1 MTRDKNLVCQC
12 FEVRKKDIVQ
22 LIRKNH
28 IRKLVDIQTIT
39 RAATGC
45 GRCKPL
51 ITAILKSEEHIR
63 KKIGDQLLLD
73 LFTDL
78 KPRK

>member
-1 MTRDKNLVCQC
+1 MVRDKNLVCQC

-28 IRKLVDIQTIT
+28 IRKLIDIQTIT
-39 RAATGC
+39 RAGTGC
-45 GRCKPL
+45 SRCKPL
-51 ITAILKSEEHIR
+51 IADILKSEEKVR